1 MDANKTMDLIPEEF
15 ESLEAAA
22 EFWDTHSLAD
32 YWGQTVAVHFD
43 VELQRRVFL
52 VPLEWSLANRLMA
65 AARAGIDTRSGSR
78 YPRAGWRRWRG
89 RLSV

>member
-22 EFWDTHSLAD
+22 EFWDTHSLTD
-32 YWGQTVAVHFD
+32 YWDQTEAVHFD

-52 VPLEWSLANRLMA
+52 IPLEWGLANRLMA
-65 AARAGIDTRSGSR
+65 AASR
-78 YPRAGWRRWRG
+78 QGLTAETLVNLW
-89 RLSV
+89 LNEHLQQVA

>member
-15 ESLEAAA
+15 ETLEASA

-32 YWGQTVAVHFD
+32 YWDQTATVHFD

-65 AARAGIDTRSGSR
+65 AARRQGLTAETL
-78 YPRAGWRRWRG
+78 ANLW
-89 RLSV
+89 LNEHLQQVA